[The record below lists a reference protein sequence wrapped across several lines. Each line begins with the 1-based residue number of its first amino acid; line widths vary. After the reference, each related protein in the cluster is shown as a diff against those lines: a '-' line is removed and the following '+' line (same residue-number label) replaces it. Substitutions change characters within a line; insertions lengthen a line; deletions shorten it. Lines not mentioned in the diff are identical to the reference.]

1 MANWIY
7 ENKPI
12 TELPEKCIGFVY
24 IITNLKNNR
33 KYIGKKLARFKKSR
47 PPLKGK
53 VNKRRYTVESDWQ
66 TYYGSN
72 DELTIDVETLGTE
85 NFKREIEKEKESAS
99 FNFVA
104 LFVNSLFPLIDN
116 FEIAIKQDNN
126 PKEIESLYKTLQD
139 FMDNLNIV
147 EVPGVGEVFDPN
159 FHEAVEHSG
168 DGDTQTI
175 EEVLRKRL
183 YLGRQATKTSNG
195 KS

>member
-1 MANWIY
+1 MSNKDEASSSEELKQNQETHTVTLDEY
-7 ENKPI
+7 EKI
-12 TELPEKCIGFVY
+12 KDDYL
-24 IITNLKNNR
+24 R
-33 KYIGKKLARFKKSR
+33 LAADF
-47 PPLKGK
+47 
-53 VNKRRYTVESDWQ
+53 
-66 TYYGSN
+66 
-72 DELTIDVETLGTE
+72 E
-85 NFKREIEKEKESAS
+85 NFKKRNEKEKESAS

-147 EVPGVGEVFDPN
+147 EVPGVGEAFDPN

-175 EEVLRKRL
+175 EEVLRKGYTLEDKLLRPAMV
-183 YLGRQATKTSNG
+183 RV
-195 KS
+195 KSE

>member
-1 MANWIY
+1 MSNKDEASSSEELKQNQETNTVTLDEY
-7 ENKPI
+7 EKI
-12 TELPEKCIGFVY
+12 KDDYL
-24 IITNLKNNR
+24 R
-33 KYIGKKLARFKKSR
+33 LAADF
-47 PPLKGK
+47 
-53 VNKRRYTVESDWQ
+53 
-66 TYYGSN
+66 
-72 DELTIDVETLGTE
+72 E
-85 NFKREIEKEKESAS
+85 NFKKRNEKEKESAS

-147 EVPGVGEVFDPN
+147 EVPGVGEAFDPN

-175 EEVLRKRL
+175 EEVLRKGYTLEDKLLRPAIV
-183 YLGRQATKTSNG
+183 RV
-195 KS
+195 KSE

>member
-1 MANWIY
+1 MSKKDEASSSEELKQNQETNTVTLDEY
-7 ENKPI
+7 EKI
-12 TELPEKCIGFVY
+12 KDDYL
-24 IITNLKNNR
+24 R
-33 KYIGKKLARFKKSR
+33 LAADF
-47 PPLKGK
+47 
-53 VNKRRYTVESDWQ
+53 
-66 TYYGSN
+66 
-72 DELTIDVETLGTE
+72 E
-85 NFKREIEKEKESAS
+85 NFKKRNEKEKESAS

-147 EVPGVGEVFDPN
+147 EVPGVGEAFDPN

-175 EEVLRKRL
+175 EEVLRKGYTLEDKLLRPAMV
-183 YLGRQATKTSNG
+183 RV
-195 KS
+195 KSE

>member
-1 MANWIY
+1 MSSKDEAYSSEELKQNQETNTVTLDEY
-7 ENKPI
+7 EKI
-12 TELPEKCIGFVY
+12 KDDYL
-24 IITNLKNNR
+24 R
-33 KYIGKKLARFKKSR
+33 LAADF
-47 PPLKGK
+47 
-53 VNKRRYTVESDWQ
+53 
-66 TYYGSN
+66 
-72 DELTIDVETLGTE
+72 E
-85 NFKREIEKEKESAS
+85 NFKKRNEKEKESAS

-147 EVPGVGEVFDPN
+147 EVPGVGEAFDPN

-175 EEVLRKRL
+175 EEVLRKGYTLEDKLLRPAMV
-183 YLGRQATKTSNG
+183 RV
-195 KS
+195 KSE

>member
-1 MANWIY
+1 MSNKDEASSSEELKQNQETNTVTLDEY
-7 ENKPI
+7 EKI
-12 TELPEKCIGFVY
+12 KDDYL
-24 IITNLKNNR
+24 R
-33 KYIGKKLARFKKSR
+33 LAADF
-47 PPLKGK
+47 
-53 VNKRRYTVESDWQ
+53 
-66 TYYGSN
+66 
-72 DELTIDVETLGTE
+72 E
-85 NFKREIEKEKESAS
+85 NFKKRNEKEKESAS

-147 EVPGVGEVFDPN
+147 EVPGVGEAFDPN

-175 EEVLRKRL
+175 EEVLRKGYTLEDKLLRPAMV
-183 YLGRQATKTSNG
+183 RV
-195 KS
+195 KSG

>member
-1 MANWIY
+1 MSNKDESSSSEELKQNQETNTVTLDEY
-7 ENKPI
+7 EKI
-12 TELPEKCIGFVY
+12 KDDYL
-24 IITNLKNNR
+24 R
-33 KYIGKKLARFKKSR
+33 LAADF
-47 PPLKGK
+47 
-53 VNKRRYTVESDWQ
+53 
-66 TYYGSN
+66 
-72 DELTIDVETLGTE
+72 E
-85 NFKREIEKEKESAS
+85 NFKKRNEKEKESAS

-147 EVPGVGEVFDPN
+147 EVPGVGEAFDPN

-175 EEVLRKRL
+175 EEVLRKGYTLEDKLLRPAMV
-183 YLGRQATKTSNG
+183 RV
-195 KS
+195 KSE

>member
-1 MANWIY
+1 MS
-7 ENKPI
+7 NKDEASSSE
-12 TELPEKCIGFVY
+12 ELKQNQE
-24 IITNLKNNR
+24 T
-33 KYIGKKLARFKKSR
+33 
-47 PPLKGK
+47 
-53 VNKRRYTVESDWQ
+53 YTV
-66 TYYGSN
+66 TL
-72 DELTIDVETLGTE
+72 DEYEKIKDDYLRLAADFE
-85 NFKREIEKEKESAS
+85 NFKKRNEKEKESAS

-147 EVPGVGEVFDPN
+147 EVPGVGKAFDPN

-175 EEVLRKRL
+175 EEVLRKGYTLEDKLLRPAMV
-183 YLGRQATKTSNG
+183 RV
-195 KS
+195 KSE

>member
-1 MANWIY
+1 MSNKDEASSSEELKQNQETNTVTLDEY
-7 ENKPI
+7 EKI
-12 TELPEKCIGFVY
+12 KDDYL
-24 IITNLKNNR
+24 R
-33 KYIGKKLARFKKSR
+33 LAADF
-47 PPLKGK
+47 
-53 VNKRRYTVESDWQ
+53 
-66 TYYGSN
+66 
-72 DELTIDVETLGTE
+72 E
-85 NFKREIEKEKESAS
+85 NFKKRNEKEKESAS

-147 EVPGVGEVFDPN
+147 EVPGVGETFDPN

-175 EEVLRKRL
+175 EEVLRKGYTLEDKLLRPAMV
-183 YLGRQATKTSNG
+183 RV
-195 KS
+195 KSE

>member
-1 MANWIY
+1 MSNKDEASSSEELKQNQETNTVTLDEY
-7 ENKPI
+7 EKI
-12 TELPEKCIGFVY
+12 KDDYL
-24 IITNLKNNR
+24 R
-33 KYIGKKLARFKKSR
+33 LAADF
-47 PPLKGK
+47 
-53 VNKRRYTVESDWQ
+53 
-66 TYYGSN
+66 
-72 DELTIDVETLGTE
+72 E
-85 NFKREIEKEKESAS
+85 NFKKRNEKEKESAS

-147 EVPGVGEVFDPN
+147 EVPGVGEEFDPN

-175 EEVLRKRL
+175 EEVLRKGYTLEDKLLRPAMV
-183 YLGRQATKTSNG
+183 RV
-195 KS
+195 KSE

>member
-1 MANWIY
+1 MSSKDEASSSEELKHNQETNTVTLDEY
-7 ENKPI
+7 EKI
-12 TELPEKCIGFVY
+12 KDDYL
-24 IITNLKNNR
+24 R
-33 KYIGKKLARFKKSR
+33 LAADF
-47 PPLKGK
+47 
-53 VNKRRYTVESDWQ
+53 
-66 TYYGSN
+66 
-72 DELTIDVETLGTE
+72 E
-85 NFKREIEKEKESAS
+85 NFKKRNEKEKESAS

-147 EVPGVGEVFDPN
+147 EVPGVGEAFDPN

-175 EEVLRKRL
+175 EEVLRKGYTLEDKLIRPAMV
-183 YLGRQATKTSNG
+183 RV
-195 KS
+195 KSE

>member
-1 MANWIY
+1 MSNKDEASSSEELKKNQEPNTVTLDEY
-7 ENKPI
+7 EKI
-12 TELPEKCIGFVY
+12 KDDYL
-24 IITNLKNNR
+24 R
-33 KYIGKKLARFKKSR
+33 LAADF
-47 PPLKGK
+47 
-53 VNKRRYTVESDWQ
+53 
-66 TYYGSN
+66 
-72 DELTIDVETLGTE
+72 E
-85 NFKREIEKEKESAS
+85 NFKKRNEKEKESAS

-147 EVPGVGEVFDPN
+147 EVPGVGEAFDPN

-175 EEVLRKRL
+175 EEVLRKGYTLEDKLLRPAMV
-183 YLGRQATKTSNG
+183 RV
-195 KS
+195 KSE

>member
-1 MANWIY
+1 MSNKDEASSSGELKQNQETNTVTLDEY
-7 ENKPI
+7 EKI
-12 TELPEKCIGFVY
+12 KDDYL
-24 IITNLKNNR
+24 R
-33 KYIGKKLARFKKSR
+33 LAADF
-47 PPLKGK
+47 
-53 VNKRRYTVESDWQ
+53 
-66 TYYGSN
+66 
-72 DELTIDVETLGTE
+72 E
-85 NFKREIEKEKESAS
+85 NFKKRNEKDKESAS

-147 EVPGVGEVFDPN
+147 EVPGVGEAFDPN

-175 EEVLRKRL
+175 EEVLRKGYTLEDKLLRPAMV
-183 YLGRQATKTSNG
+183 RV
-195 KS
+195 KSE

>member
-1 MANWIY
+1 MSNKDEASSSGELKQNQATNTVTLDEY
-7 ENKPI
+7 EKI
-12 TELPEKCIGFVY
+12 KDDYL
-24 IITNLKNNR
+24 R
-33 KYIGKKLARFKKSR
+33 LAADF
-47 PPLKGK
+47 
-53 VNKRRYTVESDWQ
+53 
-66 TYYGSN
+66 
-72 DELTIDVETLGTE
+72 E
-85 NFKREIEKEKESAS
+85 NFKKRNEKEKESAS

-147 EVPGVGEVFDPN
+147 EVPGVGEAFDPN

-175 EEVLRKRL
+175 EEVLRKGYTLEDKLLRPAMV
-183 YLGRQATKTSNG
+183 RV
-195 KS
+195 KSE

>member
-1 MANWIY
+1 MSNKDEASSSGELKQNQETNTVTLDEY
-7 ENKPI
+7 EKI
-12 TELPEKCIGFVY
+12 KDDYL
-24 IITNLKNNR
+24 R
-33 KYIGKKLARFKKSR
+33 LAADF
-47 PPLKGK
+47 
-53 VNKRRYTVESDWQ
+53 
-66 TYYGSN
+66 
-72 DELTIDVETLGTE
+72 E
-85 NFKREIEKEKESAS
+85 NFKKRNEKEKESAS

-147 EVPGVGEVFDPN
+147 EVPGVGEAFDPN

-175 EEVLRKRL
+175 EEVLRKGYTLEDKLLRPAMV
-183 YLGRQATKTSNG
+183 RV
-195 KS
+195 KSE

>member
-1 MANWIY
+1 MSNKDETSSSEEFKQNQETNTVTLDEY
-7 ENKPI
+7 EKI
-12 TELPEKCIGFVY
+12 KDDYL
-24 IITNLKNNR
+24 R
-33 KYIGKKLARFKKSR
+33 LAADF
-47 PPLKGK
+47 
-53 VNKRRYTVESDWQ
+53 
-66 TYYGSN
+66 
-72 DELTIDVETLGTE
+72 E
-85 NFKREIEKEKESAS
+85 NFKKRNEKEKESAS

-147 EVPGVGEVFDPN
+147 EVPGVGEPFDPN

-175 EEVLRKRL
+175 EEVLRKGYTLEDKLLRPAMV
-183 YLGRQATKTSNG
+183 RV
-195 KS
+195 KSE